1 MKTFLYIVLAIFAFG
16 FLIFIHECGHYLFA
30 RLFKVSI
37 KEFSIGMGPRLVSR
51 TSKKTGIA
59 YSLRAFPLGGFVSMV
74 GEDEESPDEN
84 AFHRKSVWKRMIITV
99 AGAAVNLLFG
109 IVVMFIC
116 VSASSQFASTVVA
129 DFPDESATS
138 CEYGLQEGDKIVEVD
153 GVSVKIFR
161 QMTYE
166 IMRRG
171 VDPVDITVERNGKT
185 VVLEDVVFP
194 TVEESGAVLGTIDFR
209 VYPLEKTFGNVVKE
223 SFYQSVNTIK
233 MIWETL
239 FDLVRGRYGID
250 AVSGPV
256 GAAEALVKTGT
267 TYGFNDF
274 LYLVVIISMNLGVM
288 NLLPLPALD
297 GGRIIF
303 LIIEAIRRKPIKM
316 EIESYINFGGLVV
329 LLLFS
334 AFVIVKDVIGLF
346 N

>member
-1 MKTFLYIVLAIFAFG
+1 MKTFLYIVLAVFAFG
-16 FLIFIHECGHYLFA
+16 FLIFIHECGHYLMA

-37 KEFSIGMGPRLVSR
+37 KEFSIGMGPRIISKTSR
-51 TSKKTGIA
+51 KTGIA
-59 YSLRAFPLGGFVSMV
+59 YSLRAFPIGGFVSMV
-74 GEDEESPDEN
+74 GEDEESQDEN

-116 VSASSQFASTVVA
+116 VAATSQFASTVVC
-129 DFPDESATS
+129 DFPDENATS
-138 CEYGLQEGDKIVEVD
+138 VEYGLQPGDKIVAVD
-153 GVSVKIFR
+153 GVSVHIYR
-161 QMTYE
+161 QMSYE

-171 VDPVDITVERNGKT
+171 VEPIDLTVERDGET

-194 TVEESGAVLGTIDFR
+194 TVEESGATLGTVDFR
-209 VYPLEKTFGNVVKE
+209 VYALEKTFGNIVKE

-233 MIWETL
+233 MIWESI
-239 FDLVRGRYGID
+239 FDLIRGRYGIE

-256 GAAEALVKTGT
+256 GAAEALVDVGT
-267 TYGFNDF
+267 QYGFTDF

-303 LIIEAIRRKPIKM
+303 LIIEAVRRKPIKM

-334 AFVIVKDVIGLF
+334 AFIIIKDVIGLF